1 MLQPVDA
8 KIKVEGQK
16 ENFGQVSIEPLPR
29 GYGHTLGNA
38 LRRVLLSSLPGAAL
52 TQVTFA
58 GVPHKFTTIPG
69 VREDVL
75 EITLRLKEVRLK
87 INSNSPAILHLSATG
102 PGKLTAGDI
111 QTPPEV
117 EILNKDLVLATL
129 ADRET
134 KIEAE
139 LVAEPGTGYSPVEER
154 SKSKV
159 GVLLLDAIFTPVIK
173 AAYRVEAARVGQV
186 TDLDKLIL
194 EVTTDGTFSPK
205 EAVMKAAEILASFFG
220 RVAGGQEE
228 IGQPKEESQKPKI
241 SEEML
246 ATLLEELDLP
256 TRVVNALKKA
266 RIKTV
271 GELLAREEKDL
282 LKVKNL
288 GEKSL
293 AEITRV
299 LTKEGFR

>member
-1 MLQPVDA
+1 MPQPADA
-8 KIKVEGQK
+8 KIKLESQK
-16 ENFGQVSIEPLPR
+16 ENFGLVVIEPLPR

-69 VREDVL
+69 VKEDVL
-75 EITLRLKEVRLK
+75 EITLRLKEVRLRLTG
-87 INSNSPAILHLSATG
+87 NAPAVLHISFSG

-129 ADRET
+129 ADKET
-134 KIEAE
+134 RIEAE
-139 LVAEPGTGYSPVEER
+139 LVAEPGVGYSPVEER

-159 GVLLLDAIFTPVIK
+159 GTLLLDAIYTPVTR
-173 AAYRVEAARVGQV
+173 AAYRVEAARVGQI

-194 EVTTDGTFSPK
+194 EITTDGTIAPK
-205 EAVMKAAEILASFFG
+205 EAVMRAADTLEGFFA

-228 IGQPKEESQKPKI
+228 IGLPKEEAQKPKI

-271 GELLAREEKDL
+271 GELLTKEEKDL
-282 LKVKNL
+282 LRVKNL

-293 AEITRV
+293 AEINRV
-299 LTKEGFR
+299 LAKEGFR